1 MNELKQRRKEL
12 GLTQIQAAQVCGV
25 SRRTYQTYE
34 EQPNINQVYDELLRK
49 LKETGILD
57 GTNYV
62 LNIKF
67 IKEVCNKVFKEQY
80 PEVET
85 AILFGSY
92 ARGEARGNS
101 DVDIIVVC
109 PAMGMRFFGIASAL
123 EDLLHKEVDLHSFEQ
138 LTKNERFLREIIKDG
153 IRIYERDRLV

>member
-12 GLTQIQAAQVCGV
+12 GLTQVQAAQLCGV

-34 EQPNINQVYDELLRK
+34 ERHDINDVYDYLLRK
-49 LKETGILD
+49 LNESGILD

-62 LNIKF
+62 LNINF
-67 IKEVCNKVFKEQY
+67 IKKVCSKLFKEKY

-92 ARGEARGNS
+92 ARGEAKGDS

-109 PAMGMRFFGIASAL
+109 PATGFRFFW
-123 EDLLHKEVDLHSFEQ
+123 HCC
-138 LTKNERFLREIIKDG
+138 
-153 IRIYERDRLV
+153 

>member
-12 GLTQIQAAQVCGV
+12 GLTQIQAAQLCGV

-34 EQPNINQVYDELLRK
+34 EQPNINKVYDELLNK

-67 IKEVCNKVFKEQY
+67 IKEVCNKVFKEKY

-92 ARGEARGNS
+92 ARGEARGDS
-101 DVDIIVVC
+101 DVDIIAVC
-109 PAMGMRFFGIASAL
+109 PTMGMRFFGIASEL
-123 EDLLHKEVDLHSFEQ
+123 KDSLHKEVDLHSFEQ
-138 LTKNERFLREIIKDG
+138 LTKNERFLREIINDG
-153 IRIYERDRLV
+153 IRIYQRDRLV